1 MNDAMFAICPVSY
14 PMEDAQWFLNK
25 HEARDSALDWSVEL
39 AGESVIVYTAIP
51 VNGFYQF
58 KQLYQVWS

>member
-1 MNDAMFAICPVSY
+1 MFAICPVSY
-14 PMEDAQWFLNK
+14 PMEDAVWFFDR

-39 AGESVIVYTAIP
+39 AGDSVIVYSATP
-51 VNGFYQF
+51 TDGEYSF